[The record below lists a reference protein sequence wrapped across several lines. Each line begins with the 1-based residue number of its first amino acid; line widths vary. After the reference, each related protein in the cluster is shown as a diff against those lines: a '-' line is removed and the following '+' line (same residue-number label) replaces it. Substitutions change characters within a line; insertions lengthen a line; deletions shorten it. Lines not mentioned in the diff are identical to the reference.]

1 MVVAGSIRSP
11 KETDALSVTLTIGD
25 TEITMRAEGTEL
37 GGWPAEAV
45 DVRRIDATAF
55 EFVAEGDRMIFI
67 PEDPSTFASSPVVV
81 ARGTRTESR
90 TGRAPTRQ
98 RGGARPTIAGE
109 PASPRSERRSRRRAA
124 KRSDKESHA
133 KPSRRLRK
141 AKPEA
146 ARVDE
151 PSVVPP
157 ADPEPIDAA
166 LEEKH
171 PVPDPAPAEVVATEP
186 TGKSNGAWI
195 RLIDIARRYDTFGLD
210 RVPIDESL
218 RGQEHQHT
226 WDHRVAAT
234 SGLGKHICTICG
246 AIRR

>member
-11 KETDALSVTLTIGD
+11 EETDALSVTLTIGD
-25 TEITMRAEGTEL
+25 TEITMRTDGTEL

-67 PEDPSTFASSPVVV
+67 PEDPSTFGSSPIVV
-81 ARGTRTESR
+81 ARGGRTESR
-90 TGRAPTRQ
+90 PDRARKRQ
-98 RGGARPTIAGE
+98 RGDARPTIPGE
-109 PASPRSERRSRRRAA
+109 PASPRSEGRSRRRSA
-124 KRSDKESHA
+124 KRSAKESHA
-133 KPSRRLRK
+133 TPSRRLRK

-146 ARVDE
+146 ARVEE

-166 LEEKH
+166 LEEEH
-171 PVPDPAPAEVVATEP
+171 PVPDPAPNGVVATEP
-186 TGKSNGAWI
+186 KGKNNGLWI
-195 RLIDIARRYDTFGLD
+195 RLIDIARTYDTFGLD
-210 RVPIDESL
+210 RVPIDVRL